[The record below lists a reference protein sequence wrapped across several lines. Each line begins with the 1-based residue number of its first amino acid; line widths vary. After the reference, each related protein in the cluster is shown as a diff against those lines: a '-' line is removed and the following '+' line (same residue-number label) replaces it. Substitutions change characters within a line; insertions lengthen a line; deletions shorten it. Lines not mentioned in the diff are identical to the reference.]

1 MNEIDTSVAIA
12 KLNDKA
18 RRSMQGCVVSRGVS
32 EMYMQM
38 NEIFIAVRDYTEFNE
53 DDDPY
58 REHDFGSFE
67 LSGIK
72 FFWKID
78 YYQADNDTW
87 CDPLDEACRR
97 TLTIMLADEY

>member
-1 MNEIDTSVAIA
+1 MNEIDTVAAIA

-38 NEIFIAVRDYTEFNE
+38 NEIFVAVRDFAEFNE
-53 DDDPY
+53 DNDPY
-58 REHDFGSFE
+58 GEHDFGLFE
-67 LSGIK
+67 LSGTK

-78 YYQADNDTW
+78 YYQQDTDTW
-87 CDPLDEACRR
+87 CDPLDLDCRR
-97 TLTIMLADEY
+97 VLTIMKAEEY

>member
-1 MNEIDTSVAIA
+1 MNEIDTAAIA

-38 NEIFIAVRDYTEFNE
+38 NEIFVAVRDYVDFNE
-53 DDDPY
+53 NNDPY
-58 REHDFGSFE
+58 GEHDFGSFE
-67 LSGIK
+67 LSGTK

-78 YYQADNDTW
+78 YYQQDTDTW
-87 CDPLDEACRR
+87 CDPLDSECRR
-97 TLTIMLADEY
+97 VLTIMKANEY